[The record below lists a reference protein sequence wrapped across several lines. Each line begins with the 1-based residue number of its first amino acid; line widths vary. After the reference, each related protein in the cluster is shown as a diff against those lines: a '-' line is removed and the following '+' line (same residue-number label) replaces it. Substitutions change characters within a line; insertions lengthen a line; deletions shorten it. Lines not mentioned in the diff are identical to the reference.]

1 MVKFFDMNYKW
12 GLGIGFTQNKD
23 NSRLI
28 NADSGGNHRPVGNF
42 LDLHTYSAPS
52 YPLQYDG
59 LINVIGEYGGLGLEI
74 KNHTWKDN
82 NWGYQVLNDKL
93 ELTNRYI
100 EYINN
105 LIELIPKGISAA
117 IYTQTTDVEGEIN
130 GLMTYDR
137 NETKIYDA
145 IKEYHEKLISS
156 LSE

>member
-1 MVKFFDMNYKW
+1 M
-12 GLGIGFTQNKD
+12 
-23 NSRLI
+23 
-28 NADSGGNHRPVGNF
+28 
-42 LDLHTYSAPS
+42 
-52 YPLQYDG
+52 QYDG

-74 KNHTWKDN
+74 KNHTWKDD

-145 IKEYHEKLISS
+145 IKGYHEKLISS

>member
-1 MVKFFDMNYKW
+1 M
-12 GLGIGFTQNKD
+12 
-23 NSRLI
+23 
-28 NADSGGNHRPVGNF
+28 
-42 LDLHTYSAPS
+42 
-52 YPLQYDG
+52 QYDG

-74 KNHTWKDN
+74 KNHTWKDD

-105 LIELIPKGISAA
+105 LIELIPQGISAA

-137 NETKIYDA
+137 NETKIYHA
-145 IKEYHEKLISS
+145 IKGYHEKLISS